1 MNVQKKFKES
11 FYNQLINS
19 NITTKEFCNKK
30 NLQYHEVLNILK
42 KSNWSNKFSCEEEI
56 IIQVIENWLTEKQ
69 IEKVSREIFDV
80 KEVQLKFKEYKQK
93 DDIINMIMRKLE
105 IESKKIT
112 V

>member
-42 KSNWSNKFSCEEEI
+42 KSNFSNKFSCE
-56 IIQVIENWLTEKQ
+56 
-69 IEKVSREIFDV
+69 
-80 KEVQLKFKEYKQK
+80 
-93 DDIINMIMRKLE
+93 
-105 IESKKIT
+105 
-112 V
+112 